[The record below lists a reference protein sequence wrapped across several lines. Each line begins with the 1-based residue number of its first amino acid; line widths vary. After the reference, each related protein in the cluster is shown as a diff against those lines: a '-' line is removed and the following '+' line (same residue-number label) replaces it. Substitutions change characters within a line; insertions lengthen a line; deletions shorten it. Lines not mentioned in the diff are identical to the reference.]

1 MMITKRE
8 QQVDVMV
15 TVQNLQIFLVQSLFL
30 RQLMKQER
38 ENSIKNLPITW
49 DQEQNQK

>member
-1 MMITKRE
+1 MKRE
-8 QQVDVMV
+8 QLVDVMV
-15 TVQNLQIFLVQSLFL
+15 TVPNLQIFLVQSLFL

-38 ENSIKNLPITW
+38 ENSIKSLPTIW